1 MPKPPFLLFFSVVA
15 ACASASTALAQADGL
30 EVRTAVLYHDVNH
43 PGADAVESGADIE
56 LQVLGPRMDALGM
69 LGRPRPYVSAALNTA
84 GDTSFAAVGVVWR
97 RDWTPRW
104 SGEIQFGYAIHD
116 GEIDSTDPVIAASR
130 LQLGS
135 RDLFRTA
142 LGVDYRL
149 SPDWSVGL
157 QWTHLSHG
165 EILGDGRNQGIDAAG
180 IRVAR
185 RFGR

>member
-1 MPKPPFLLFFSVVA
+1 MRILLFL
-15 ACASASTALAQADGL
+15 ASAGVAMSGVSAPAAAQEDGF
-30 EVRTAVLYHDVNH
+30 EARTAFLYHDIIH
-43 PGADAVESGADIE
+43 PRADDLESGADVE
-56 LQVLGPRMDALGM
+56 LQVLGPRLGALGL
-69 LGRPRPYVSAALNTA
+69 LGRPRPYVSAAVNTD
-84 GDTSFAAVGVVWR
+84 GDTSFAAIGVAWR
-97 RDWTPRW
+97 KDWTPRW
-104 SGEIQFGYAIHD
+104 SGEIQFGYAVHD
-116 GEIDSTDPVIAASR
+116 GEIDSTDPAISETR

-165 EILGDGRNQGIDAAG
+165 EILGEGRNQGIDAAG
-180 IRVAR
+180 IRVSR

>member
-1 MPKPPFLLFFSVVA
+1 MPKPPILLIVSAVA
-15 ACASASTALAQADGL
+15 ASALSAPALAQESGF
-30 EVRTAVLYHDVNH
+30 EVRTALLYHDTNH
-43 PGADAVESGADIE
+43 PGADVESGADIE
-56 LQVLGPRMDALGM
+56 LQVLGPRLDALGV
-69 LGRPRPYVSAALNTA
+69 LGRPRPYASAALNTD
-84 GDTSFAAVGVVWR
+84 GDTSFAAAGLVWR

-104 SGEIQFGYAIHD
+104 SGEIQFGYAVHD
-116 GEIDSTDPVIAASR
+116 GEIDSTDPVIAATR

-180 IRVAR
+180 IRIGR
-185 RFGR
+185 RFDR